1 MGKIL
6 NDKFML
12 LQTYEKKICTD
23 FLKIHVHEL
32 FETPPMMLKKPWF
45 LHLMLCC
52 AASVELSAE
61 MTVVFLNVK
70 VGLGNS
76 AGGHGEH
83 RENF

>member
-1 MGKIL
+1 
-6 NDKFML
+6 
-12 LQTYEKKICTD
+12 
-23 FLKIHVHEL
+23 
-32 FETPPMMLKKPWF
+32 MMLKKPWF

-83 RENF
+83 KENF